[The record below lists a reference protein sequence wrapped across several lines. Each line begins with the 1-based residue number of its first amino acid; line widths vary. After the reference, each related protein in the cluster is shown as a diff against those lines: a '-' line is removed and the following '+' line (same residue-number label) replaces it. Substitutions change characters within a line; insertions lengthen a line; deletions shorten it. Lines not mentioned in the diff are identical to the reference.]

1 MKIEVNKKCDRAR
14 LYDELMEIAAL
25 RPDKNGMAQVSIA
38 GNDTTTQVYV
48 PDNLSKPDLERAKQ
62 IIDNHQSLTGFV
74 DTIRRWGD
82 LAIAFHSS
90 RLYTVHLRQATA
102 KSEQEWCDR
111 LWWCDKDLTTI
122 FTAWLGDEAS
132 RVTKLEEVLVRLFN
146 TLKES
151 GFPASVEDKN
161 QIIENLKKFG
171 FEDLSKKIQN
181 ESPVSKL
188 GLPSL

>member
-1 MKIEVNKKCDRAR
+1 MQQIP
-14 LYDELMEIAAL
+14 AL
-25 RPDKNGMAQVSIA
+25 NPASEEEFAKVTIA
-38 GNDTTTQVYV
+38 GNNEFTQVYL
-48 PDNLSKPDLERAKQ
+48 PDDLSVKDLEKARE
-62 IIDNHQSLTGFV
+62 IIEKHNPVLTNTATKV
-74 DTIRRWGD
+74 RDWIN

-90 RLYTVHLRQATA
+90 RLYTVWLREATA
-102 KSEQEWCDR
+102 KTGQEWCDR

-132 RVTKLEEVLVRLFN
+132 RVAKLEEVLVRLFS

-161 QIIENLKKFG
+161 QIIENLKKLG
-171 FEDLSKKIQN
+171 FEDVSLTLIKKFQN